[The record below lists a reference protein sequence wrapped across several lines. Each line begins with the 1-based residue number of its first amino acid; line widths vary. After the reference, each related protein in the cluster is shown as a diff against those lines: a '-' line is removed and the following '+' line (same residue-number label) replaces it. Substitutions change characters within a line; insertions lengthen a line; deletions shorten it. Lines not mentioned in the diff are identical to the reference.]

1 MPIFGTPISHAPISA
16 AQTSPVSGAR
26 LLGAQ
31 LADVR
36 ADYGTTWPAG
46 FTAAQQA

>member
-16 AQTSPVSGAR
+16 AQTSAAR
-26 LLGAQ
+26 LFAAQ

-36 ADYGTTWPAG
+36 TEYGATWPAG